1 MDSGPGHGLLNV
13 VDIEATCWEGQ
24 PPPGAVSE
32 IIEIGL
38 TVVDL
43 RAGKRL
49 ARHRVLVRPARSSV
63 SAFCTEL
70 TGLTPAEVAT
80 GLPFAEACR
89 VLAAEHGAGVRPWA
103 SWGDYDR
110 KQFER
115 QCRATGTP
123 YPFGRRHT
131 NAKIPFTAAHGL
143 RKRPGM
149 AEALRIAGLPLEGRH
164 HSGADDAWN
173 IAALV
178 LDLAARDAWPPPETD
193 PAETSPAWTFP
204 TGAFPEEPSPPVL

>member
-1 MDSGPGHGLLNV
+1 MDTAPELLNV
-13 VDIEATCWEGQ
+13 IDIEATCWDGQ

-43 RAGKRL
+43 RAANGVSPARTEWRARGRV
-49 ARHRVLVRPARSSV
+49 ARHRILVRPARSAV

-70 TGLTPAEVAT
+70 TGLTQAEVDT
-80 GLPFAEACR
+80 GMSFADACR
-89 VLAAEHGAGVRPWA
+89 LLACEHRAGIRPWA

-110 KQFER
+110 NQFTR

-123 YPFGRRHT
+123 YPFGHRHT
-131 NAKIPFTAAHGL
+131 NAKLPFTAAHGL

-149 AEALRIAGLPLEGRH
+149 ARALEVAGLPLEGRH

-173 IAALV
+173 IAALILEV
-178 LDLAARDAWPPPETD
+178 AARGAWPE
-193 PAETSPAWTFP
+193 P
-204 TGAFPEEPSPPVL
+204 TT

>member
-1 MDSGPGHGLLNV
+1 MDLPRNLLNV
-13 VDIEATCWEGQ
+13 VDVEATCWKGE

-43 RAGKRL
+43 DRRERL
-49 ARHRVLVRPARSSV
+49 AKHRILVRPKRSTV
-63 SAFCTEL
+63 SDFCTEL
-70 TGLTPAEVAT
+70 TGLTQAEVDT
-80 GLPFAEACR
+80 GVEFAEACR
-89 VLAAEHGAGVRPWA
+89 VLVEEHRSDSRPWA

-115 QCRATGTP
+115 QCRATGAR

-131 NAKIPFTAAHGL
+131 NAKLRFTEARGL
-143 RKRPGM
+143 RRRPGM
-149 AEALRIAGLPLEGRH
+149 AAALDLADLPLEGRH

-173 IAALV
+173 IAAIV
-178 LDLAARDAWPPPETD
+178 LGLAEQGEWPE
-193 PAETSPAWTFP
+193 FN
-204 TGAFPEEPSPPVL
+204 

>member
-1 MDSGPGHGLLNV
+1 MDTAPELLNV
-13 VDIEATCWEGQ
+13 IDIEATCWDGQ

-43 RAGKRL
+43 HAANGVSPARTELRARGRV
-49 ARHRVLVRPARSSV
+49 ARHRILVRPARSAV

-70 TGLTPAEVAT
+70 TGLTQAEVDT
-80 GLPFAEACR
+80 GMSFADACR
-89 VLAAEHGAGVRPWA
+89 LLAFEHRAGIRPWA

-110 KQFER
+110 NQFTR

-123 YPFGRRHT
+123 YPFGHRHT
-131 NAKIPFTAAHGL
+131 NAKLPFTAAHGL

-149 AEALRIAGLPLEGRH
+149 ARALEVAGLPLEGRH

-173 IAALV
+173 IAALILEV
-178 LDLAARDAWPPPETD
+178 AARGAWPK
-193 PAETSPAWTFP
+193 P
-204 TGAFPEEPSPPVL
+204 TT